1 MSPKLPRVT
10 GKDTL
15 DALLCAG
22 FIGFEVLRKEFLS
35 CIGVIFQDLALP
47 SGIAFD
53 RAGNLHSR

>member
-22 FIGFEVLRKEFLS
+22 FIVMR
-35 CIGVIFQDLALP
+35 
-47 SGIAFD
+47 
-53 RAGNLHSR
+53 SRGSKF